1 MPCNS
6 KFSRSA
12 TPEHFAGRSAVSL
25 KEFGEPDPDKLL
37 AAAIIVPIADRNSN
51 HLSKEDS
58 VGYSLQDFSRDTRE
72 ILKADASR
80 AQVEKVKTQMERLLV
95 DPDFVKQYFGEG
107 QPLGLKRIHIDP
119 TGFEVMTYRY
129 NEARKS
135 NPHDHGDSWAIYGQV
150 SEYTEMTLWE
160 RTDDG
165 SDPDHAKLKA
175 GTPYRLNPGK
185 AGVYYGRQLHS
196 TATPVNTRYLRV
208 TGTDLENIE
217 RLRIDA
223 ATGKIQRI
231 YGRQTG
237 APAAI
242 AR

>member
-1 MPCNS
+1 M
-6 KFSRSA
+6 
-12 TPEHFAGRSAVSL
+12 
-25 KEFGEPDPDKLL
+25 
-37 AAAIIVPIADRNSN
+37 
-51 HLSKEDS
+51 
-58 VGYSLQDFSRDTRE
+58 GYSLQDFSRDTRE
-72 ILKADASR
+72 ILKAGTSR
-80 AQVEKVKTQMERLLV
+80 SQVEKVKAHMERLLV
-95 DPDFVKQYFGEG
+95 DPQFVKEHFGDK
-107 QPLGLKRIHIDP
+107 QPLGLHRIYADP
-119 TGFEVMTYRY
+119 QLGFEVMTYRY
-129 NEARKS
+129 DEARKS

-150 SEYTEMTLWE
+150 AEYTEMTLWQ

-165 SDPDHAKLKA
+165 ANPDYAKLKA
-175 GTPYRLNPGK
+175 GKPYRLTPGK
-185 AGVYYGRQLHS
+185 AGVYYGRELHS

>member
-1 MPCNS
+1 M
-6 KFSRSA
+6 
-12 TPEHFAGRSAVSL
+12 
-25 KEFGEPDPDKLL
+25 
-37 AAAIIVPIADRNSN
+37 
-51 HLSKEDS
+51 
-58 VGYSLQDFSRDTRE
+58 GYSLLDFCRDARE
-72 ILKADASR
+72 ILKAGSSR
-80 AQVEKVKTQMERLLV
+80 ARVDEVKGHMERLLV
-95 DPDFVKQYFGEG
+95 DPGFVGEYFNDR
-107 QPLGLKRIHIDP
+107 QPLGLHRIHVDP
-119 TGFEVMTYRY
+119 QLGFEVMTYRY

-150 SEYTEMTLWE
+150 SGYTEMTEWD

-165 SDPDHAKLKA
+165 SDPEYARLR
-175 GTPYRLNPGK
+175 PNPSYRLTPGK

-237 APAAI
+237 APASV
-242 AR
+242 R